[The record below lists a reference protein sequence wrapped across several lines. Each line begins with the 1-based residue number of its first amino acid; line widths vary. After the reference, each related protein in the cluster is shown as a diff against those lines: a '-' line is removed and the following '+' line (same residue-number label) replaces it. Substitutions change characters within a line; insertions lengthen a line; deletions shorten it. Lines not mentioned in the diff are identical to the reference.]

1 MNIELMPG
9 LTNVV
14 RFPVEDRVA
23 PSMSVIQGIE
33 PDVREVLQVCEGF
46 FLELPDP
53 EHANQVDAE
62 TARYIAEQVL
72 PLAPAERGPAL
83 DDLQHP
89 MVAAAVEACRHAD
102 RVGKRAVEA
111 GERLAMAQAE
121 GGQWLGVLEET
132 ADGLLSQA
140 AELLVLAHQRCQ
152 EAHGVNRAVGMAQRG
167 ETWTPYSA
175 ADTADWL
182 AEAGRADQA
191 RRAARTA

>member
-14 RFPVEDRVA
+14 RFPVEERTA
-23 PSMSVIQGIE
+23 PSMDVIYKIE
-33 PDVREVLQVCEGF
+33 PDVREVMQVVEGF
-46 FLELPDP
+46 FLEVPDQ

-72 PLAPAERGPAL
+72 PLAPSERGPAL
-83 DDLQHP
+83 DELLQP
-89 MVAAAVEACRHAD
+89 VVATAVEACRRAD
-102 RVGKRAVEA
+102 QVGKRAVAA
-111 GERLAMAQAE
+111 GKRLALAQAG
-121 GGQWLGVLEET
+121 GGQWLGLLEQDT
-132 ADGLLSQA
+132 DGLLSQS

-152 EAHGVNRAVGMAQRG
+152 EAHGVNRAVGMARRG
-167 ETWTPYSA
+167 QTWTPYSA

-191 RRAARTA
+191 RKAARTA